1 MPQPA
6 FNPRD
11 TSAQSH
17 HSISLGRKKQMQD
30 DILAICTTHQRHG
43 ALDMSAQEIRR
54 VLERQ
59 YQAERGQSTR
69 VDMSSMT
76 SPIARMVD
84 AGRLLRLDH
93 KRVCSITGQNIHPL
107 RVPMTQARLVA

>member
-59 YQAERGQSTR
+59 YQAERGASTR

-76 SPIARMVD
+76 APIARLVD
-84 AGRLLRLDH
+84 ASRLQRLAH
-93 KRVCSITGQNIHPL
+93 KRACSITGKNIHPL

>member
-1 MPQPA
+1 MTQAA

-17 HSISLGRKKQMQD
+17 NSISLSSKKKMQD
-30 DILAICTTHQRHG
+30 DILAICITHQRHG
-43 ALDMSAQEIRR
+43 ARDMSAQEIRR
-54 VLERQ
+54 ILELQ
-59 YQAERGQSTR
+59 YQAERGASTR

-84 AGRLLRLDH
+84 AGRLLRLQH

-107 RVPMTQARLVA
+107 QVPLTQARLVA